1 MNIKIASVDSVIIY
15 FEQIISEKVLDE
27 VQQTYIALKELDNII
42 DIIPSYCSILVI
54 YDIFKYN
61 HKSIKETILKKGS
74 QPVGS
79 VINDHLHNK
88 LIKISTD
95 YNQNLDLKRV
105 ADHNN
110 LSIEE
115 VIKLHSQTTYRVY
128 AIGFMVGFAYLA
140 TVNKKIITPRLETPR
155 NKVIKGSVAIAD
167 NQTAIYPQDSAGGWN
182 IIGHTEFDEFNE
194 FSIGDKVQFVSIS

>member
-61 HKSIKETILKKGS
+61 HKSIKEAILKKGS

-88 LIKISTD
+88 PIKISTD

>member
-88 LIKISTD
+88 PIKISTD